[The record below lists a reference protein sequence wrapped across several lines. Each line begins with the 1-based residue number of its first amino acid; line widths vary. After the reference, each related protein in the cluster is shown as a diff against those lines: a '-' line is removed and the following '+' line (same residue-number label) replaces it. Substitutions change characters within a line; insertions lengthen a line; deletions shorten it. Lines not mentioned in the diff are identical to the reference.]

1 MSKQTEPPTDAGG
14 CGPSAPS
21 RRNRYYR
28 DKRLHVADYVLEQQ
42 YHIARRRLVNR
53 AMLGW
58 GVVQGFVID
67 REGLSVG
74 PGVALDPQG
83 RELVACATVKLG
95 RGDLLWLGT
104 GKHDCGCGLAV
115 VEPPEE
121 PAEPTD
127 RCDDRDDPCAGL
139 YLLSAHYAEK
149 RIDNVRIDDDCG
161 GARCEANQLCETVVY
176 SLRPV
181 DCCPSGLPDCRCPAC
196 AGEDTCGCDRP
207 APEGYDTPPPP
218 PPEKDQGKEAIPD
231 QAEAAPADRPASA
244 EYPHGSPHDPTKD
257 APCFTLDRG
266 NHRQLV
272 RWSEDGFDGFDP
284 CQTGGLSE
292 HGCFAFDPCAG
303 VPLACVKLEWDCGEP
318 RVASVVDDAHPRRL
332 ARSNETLFDLVR
344 GCDLTR
350 IMDVSWRDWLPGG
363 TRVPLSDFKRMFDAP
378 VDTPADAP
386 ERQDNRRRRTGTVT
400 TRFKVSFSGPVQANT
415 LTPDVVVMALIQR
428 EPREGVGAITRVPI
442 VALSPLAQLSTDPVG
457 TTRGFSVEIDRAF
470 YAGEID
476 SYDASGFEE
485 RTVIE
490 IEIRT
495 DWILDCNGQE
505 VAGGG
510 RGVPSTGSVPGG
522 RHLSSFAVLPDDQ
535 WKAASPSAAEKP
547 VETSNQKEA

>member
-14 CGPSAPS
+14 CGPTSAS

-58 GVVQGFVID
+58 GVVQGFAID
-67 REGLSVG
+67 WETLSVG

-83 RELVACATVKLG
+83 RELVACAPVRLG
-95 RGDLLWLGT
+95 RGDLLWLGE
-104 GKHDCGCGLAV
+104 GKDDCGCGLAV
-115 VEPPEE
+115 VDPPQEPRE
-121 PAEPTD
+121 ADD
-127 RCDDRDDPCAGL
+127 RCDDPYDPCAGL

-161 GARCEANQLCETVVY
+161 GARCEANQLCETVIY

-181 DCCPSGLPDCRCPAC
+181 DCCPPGMPDCRCPFC
-196 AGEDTCGCDRP
+196 AGEDTCHCDRP
-207 APEGYDTPPPP
+207 ERRGDETPPPP
-218 PPEKDQGKEAIPD
+218 PPDKEPEPKGRND
-231 QAEAAPADRPASA
+231 EQAELAPTDDSIKPEYTRGGYPEDA
-244 EYPHGSPHDPTKD
+244 EDPS
-257 APCFTLDRG
+257 CFTLDRG

-284 CQTGGLSE
+284 CKTGGLVQ
-292 HGCFAFDPCAG
+292 HGCFAFDPCGG

-318 RVASVVDDAHPRRL
+318 RVASIVDDAHPRRL
-332 ARSNETLFDLVR
+332 ARSNETLFDLIR

-350 IMDVSWRDWLPGG
+350 IMDVSWRRWLPGK
-363 TRVPLSDFKRMFDAP
+363 TKVPLSDFKRMFDAP
-378 VDTPADAP
+378 VDAA
-386 ERQDNRRRRTGTVT
+386 ERQDNRRRRTGTVM
-400 TRFKVSFSGPVQANT
+400 TRFTVRFSGPVQAET
-415 LTPDVVVMALIQR
+415 LTSDVVVMSLIQR
-428 EPREGVGAITRVPI
+428 EPREGVGAIVRVPI
-442 VALSPLAQLSTDPVG
+442 TALVPLAQRSTDPVG
-457 TTRGFSVEIDRAF
+457 TTRGFSIEIDRAF

-490 IEIRT
+490 IEVRT

-535 WKAASPSAAEKP
+535 CEPAPKTATDEPIDNP
-547 VETSNQKEA
+547 NQKEA